1 MDEQLKEVFA
11 EALDIEIDEIEEDS
25 SQDNLED
32 WDSLGHLNLISE
44 IEKTFKVKIT
54 MDEVMAMTTYA
65 KVKEVVSTHLENV
78 SN

>member
-1 MDEQLKEVFA
+1 MDAQLKEVFA
-11 EALDIEIDEIEEDS
+11 EALDLEVDEIEEDS

-54 MDEVMAMTTYA
+54 MDEVMEMTTYA
-65 KVKEVVSTHLENV
+65 KVKEVVSSHLDKV

>member
-1 MDEQLKEVFA
+1 MDEQLKEIFA
-11 EALDIEIDEIEEDS
+11 TALDLEIDEIENDS

-44 IEKTFKVKIT
+44 IEKEFKVKVT
-54 MDEVMAMTTYA
+54 MDEVMAMTTYS
-65 KVKEVVSTHLENV
+65 KVKEVISDHLEKV